1 LLRKSFVKFVRWI
14 GYDLGISPNQV
25 TIGRLFCFVPGWFIW
40 FYRHDLAASLG
51 WPWQVFGAIAII
63 IVFTVVS
70 FDIVDG
76 ALARETGQVSDQG
89 KVLDPIVD
97 KLITYSTLA
106 LFWHDISKTG
116 FFVLLALD
124 LCSTFLR
131 GSRVQ
136 GANQFGKRKALAQN
150 ISKIFF
156 AFAVIINLPQLN
168 LVGNILI
175 WLAVILASISVGV
188 RVLSPK
194 TRGSVRIAIPQ
205 LVTLCNLGG
214 GLGAIWLAA
223 HGEIA
228 LGVLF
233 TLIAM
238 LFDLGDGAIAR
249 KLGVSSN
256 FGKQFDTMAD
266 MVSFGMAPAALAVA
280 VNGWRPL
287 AMLIGVGYFLA
298 TMLRLYD
305 YGRSRDI
312 TPKGFFRGL
321 PSPAGAWLVV
331 ASTLFPWPWLAIIVM
346 IVAATLM
353 CMFVVN
359 WIHFNRIFSTMCYSE
374 LAACIGLGLII
385 AAVLQ
390 NPAVFA
396 AGPILVYIISPT
408 WRKPALPE

>member
-1 LLRKSFVKFVRWI
+1 VKFVRWI

-40 FYRHDLAASLG
+40 FYRNDLAAELG
-51 WPWQVFGAIAII
+51 WPWQVFGVIAII

-89 KVLDPIVD
+89 KILDPIVD

-106 LFWHDISKTG
+106 LFWHSISKSG

-124 LCSTFLR
+124 LSSTFLR
-131 GSRVQ
+131 GSQVQ
-136 GANQFGKRKALAQN
+136 GANQFGKRKAFAQN

-156 AFAVIINLPQLN
+156 AIAVISDLPQLN
-168 LVGNILI
+168 LAGNVLI

-194 TRGSVRIAIPQ
+194 TRGSFRIAIPQ

-228 LGVLF
+228 LGVLC
-233 TLIAM
+233 TLVAM
-238 LFDLGDGAIAR
+238 LFDLGDGAVAR

-256 FGKQFDTMAD
+256 FGKQFDTIAD

-280 VNGWRPL
+280 ANNWRPL

-298 TMLRLYD
+298 TIIRLYD
-305 YGRSRDI
+305 YGRSKDI

-331 ASTLFPWPWLAIIVM
+331 ASALFPWPWLSIFVM
-346 IVAATLM
+346 IAAAIMM
-353 CMFVVN
+353 CMFIVN
-359 WIHFNRIFSTMCYSE
+359 WIHFNQIFSSMRYTE
-374 LAACIGLGLII
+374 LAACLGLGLVI
-385 AAVLQ
+385 AILLK

-396 AGPILVYIISPT
+396 AGPILVYIISPK
-408 WRKPALPE
+408 WRKPALPK